1 MIDERNKLFYGEDVK
16 ADNTRLSGGL
26 SLTDIDELREMI
38 ENIDREIVEL
48 IATRMEVADELGKEK
63 NRLEKGHRDPDVESK
78 VVERYLALSKE
89 VDISEEDARKI
100 ASTILEISLERQ
112 KKLFR

>member
-1 MIDERNKLFYGEDVK
+1 
-16 ADNTRLSGGL
+16 
-26 SLTDIDELREMI
+26 MI

-63 NRLEKGHRDPDVESK
+63 NRLAKGHRDHEVESK

-89 VDISEEDARKI
+89 VDISEDDARKI
-100 ASTILEISLERQ
+100 ALTILDISLERQ
-112 KKLFR
+112 KKLFQ

>member
-1 MIDERNKLFYGEDVK
+1 MTE
-16 ADNTRLSGGL
+16 
-26 SLTDIDELREMI
+26 IDELREMI
-38 ENIDREIVEL
+38 ESIDREIVEL

-63 NRLEKGHRDPDVESK
+63 SRQAKGHRDPEVESK
-78 VVERYLALSKE
+78 VVERYLQLSKE

-100 ASTILEISLERQ
+100 AHTILEISLERQ